1 MFALTVWLYLAAML
15 TASRYHAVG
24 AAYLFDKISGVVVA
38 VFMGELGYAD
48 AVRILEFTLGDI
60 HYFRYVGHYRN

>member
-1 MFALTVWLYLAAML
+1 MFALTIGFYIATIA

-24 AAYLFDKISGVVVA
+24 AFLFDKVSGVVVA

-60 HYFRYVGHYRN
+60 HCARYVGHYKN

>member
-24 AAYLFDKISGVVVA
+24 AYLFDKISGVVVA

-48 AVRILEFTLGDI
+48 VVRILEFTLGDI